1 MVQAGMPEEWQLL
14 LIAGQ
19 RDQTEMWRQL
29 GWRKGL
35 RVVPY
40 LDDPRPAY
48 AAADIVVSRAG
59 ASTIGELAAT
69 GTPALL
75 VPYPHATA
83 NHQMLNAQAYVEGG
97 AARIIPDEELDPGRL
112 RLELTA
118 ALGSE
123 RAASDA
129 RGRGAGGAYGPASG
143 DRGTGEEL
151 VGCERGQPVRF
162 SSGAGAGT
170 VHFIGIS
177 GIGMSALARIL
188 MQRGYRVT
196 GSSDRRTPLTDRLR
210 EEGAVVTVGH
220 APSNLG
226 DAATVVISTAIARDN
241 RELVAAHERKLEVV
255 HRGALLAHLMSDR
268 RGIAIAGTHGKTTTT
283 AMTARRSKR
292 AASIRRSSS
301 AASASI
307 RRPTHATARVRG
319 WSARPTSRIS
329 RSWNC
334 APRSRSLPTSRTIT
348 SPRMPNCRADRG
360 LRALHGQR
368 AGPGS
373 R

>member
-1 MVQAGMPEEWQLL
+1 MTGGGTGGHVYPALAIAETFSREKDFTPLRTLFVGTKDRMEAEIVPKAGLDIEYVRAAPLERKNSAAFFGTLATNLAGFVEAFDIVRKLRPDVLIATGGDVTFPVVAAAWTVRALGLGGTKLVVLEPNAVAGLTNKMLSRFVDEIWYAISPPGRRLGKREVVIGMPVRATMRRKMTAVEGRAALKLEPDKTTIVVMGGSLGAQSINQAVAGMVQAGMPEEWQLL

-123 RAASDA
+123 RAASM
-129 RGRGAGGAYGPASG
+129 R
-143 DRGTGEEL
+143 
-151 VGCERGQPVRF
+151 
-162 SSGAGAGT
+162 
-170 VHFIGIS
+170 
-177 GIGMSALARIL
+177 
-188 MQRGYRVT
+188 
-196 GSSDRRTPLTDRLR
+196 
-210 EEGAVVTVGH
+210 
-220 APSNLG
+220 
-226 DAATVVISTAIARDN
+226 AAA
-241 RELVAAHERKLEVV
+241 E
-255 HRGALLAHLMSDR
+255 RGALTDPR
-268 RGIAIAGTHGKTTTT
+268 VAIV
-283 AMTARRSKR
+283 ARVKSW
-292 AASIRRSSS
+292 S
-301 AASASI
+301 AANGGN
-307 RRPTHATARVRG
+307 P
-319 WSARPTSRIS
+319 
-329 RSWNC
+329 
-334 APRSRSLPTSRTIT
+334 
-348 SPRMPNCRADRG
+348 
-360 LRALHGQR
+360 
-368 AGPGS
+368 
-373 R
+373 